1 MTRFRLLITLQ
12 WLLFL
17 IPLNIY
23 ESLGLAAGIQWA
35 VFRYQTSYLGNS
47 PILLN
52 RDLSYIQTGIL
63 TGKSAIPI
71 ILWST
76 GAILLVI
83 ALLLTIFAFL
93 KKDPAILKKSAAL
106 IIAGG
111 LLFLFAMF
119 VRYGPLLHNEY
130 GFSIPFGVPLVF
142 FTGWCVYCGFK
153 EGKKEEGIVY
163 QENLWETAYIIL
175 CITLIA
181 FTIFQILWTFTGA
194 FGLFGWDY
202 RVFVGGIQ
210 SLDHMQNPYILENI
224 NRYAGGD
231 TGGNLQFD
239 APPHT
244 LYFFWLL
251 DFFFVFHNIGIYYVL
266 LFILLMISGYLIVTI
281 HCDDESK
288 PHYLFLTTLLLTGFM
303 ATYWNFVTGNKD
315 ILFLFLFALIFV
327 LLLKEKYWQ
336 SSIVMGL
343 AAAVSLTTTPFVVLY
358 LVVKR
363 SILNCLSYILLFF
376 GVVAALFLV
385 SYCISPIYLA
395 SYIGILLGSTSPLY
409 DPGGLNTP
417 TPYLMLKDLLKA
429 IHFGDML
436 PVAIVSCV
444 YISLI
449 LYATWNFSVKNREN
463 TIKIYSLV
471 MLAVFMLLPRIK
483 PYDFIILV
491 VPLYFLFKDCS
502 YRIKSLVFVV
512 ISLPLFVWL
521 LFPLIGPTSNLPFML
536 GLYPQTYSLILI
548 FIVIILHNYLTP
560 ASHPKGNN
568 R

>member
-23 ESLGLAAGIQWA
+23 VIGDRWATGIQWA
-35 VFRYQTSYLGNS
+35 VFRYQTSFMGNS
-47 PILLN
+47 LILLN
-52 RDLSYIQTGIL
+52 RDLSYIQTGVL

-71 ILWST
+71 ILWFT

-83 ALLLTIFAFL
+83 ALLLTIFAWINE
-93 KKDPAILKKSAAL
+93 DPAVLKKSAAL

-111 LLFLFAMF
+111 LLFLLAMF
-119 VRYGPLLHNEY
+119 VQYGPLLHGGK

-142 FTGWCVYCGFK
+142 FTGWCVYCGFN
-153 EGKKEEGIVY
+153 EEKKEKGIVY
-163 QENLWETAYIIL
+163 QEKLWETAYIIL
-175 CITLIA
+175 CTSLLA
-181 FTIFQILWTFTGA
+181 FTAFQFLRVFTGTVD
-194 FGLFGWDY
+194 LFGWDY

-224 NRYAGGD
+224 NQY
-231 TGGNLQFD
+231 TGGGGLLFD

-251 DFFFVFHNIGIYYVL
+251 DFFFVFHNIGIYYTL
-266 LFILLMISGYLIVTI
+266 LFILLIISGYLIVTI
-281 HCDDESK
+281 HYDDGSK
-288 PHYLFLTTLLLTGFM
+288 PHYLFLTTLFVTGFM
-303 ATYWNFVTGNKD
+303 ATYWNFLTGNKD
-315 ILFLFLFALIFV
+315 ILFLFLFALVFV

-395 SYIGILLGSTSPLY
+395 SYNRYPTREYKPLLRSGR
-409 DPGGLNTP
+409 
-417 TPYLMLKDLLKA
+417 
-429 IHFGDML
+429 IE
-436 PVAIVSCV
+436 
-444 YISLI
+444 
-449 LYATWNFSVKNREN
+449 YAH
-463 TIKIYSLV
+463 TIPDV
-471 MLAVFMLLPRIK
+471 
-483 PYDFIILV
+483 
-491 VPLYFLFKDCS
+491 
-502 YRIKSLVFVV
+502 
-512 ISLPLFVWL
+512 
-521 LFPLIGPTSNLPFML
+521 
-536 GLYPQTYSLILI
+536 
-548 FIVIILHNYLTP
+548 
-560 ASHPKGNN
+560 
-568 R
+568 